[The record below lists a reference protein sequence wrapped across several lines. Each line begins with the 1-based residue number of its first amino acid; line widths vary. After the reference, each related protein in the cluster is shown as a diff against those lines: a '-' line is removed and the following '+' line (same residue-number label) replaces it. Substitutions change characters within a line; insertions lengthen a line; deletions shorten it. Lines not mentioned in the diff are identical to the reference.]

1 MQTKRWKDAKK
12 LAKNLKKA
20 LTSCATCA
28 IIHSVKGRYK
38 KNPGQK
44 EVMNM
49 AKAIATYKCPD
60 CGATVERRIDGFN
73 RRDANSKKEWAEAH
87 PLLCADCYR
96 KQQRE
101 AAAALSLPTIHGV
114 SEKQVEYATDLRA
127 KFVAQHEKT
136 VADAIAT
143 RDDPD
148 KQAAIAAA
156 AEKAGMTIEE
166 FIRQNLDK
174 FPYKWLYAAYVVST
188 ATEAR
193 DIIDTLTAR

>member
-1 MQTKRWKDAKK
+1 
-12 LAKNLKKA
+12 
-20 LTSCATCA
+20 
-28 IIHSVKGRYK
+28 
-38 KNPGQK
+38 
-44 EVMNM
+44 M

-60 CGATVERRIDGFN
+60 CGATIERRIDGFN
-73 RRDANSKKEWAEAH
+73 RRDADSKKEWAEAH

-114 SEKQVEYATDLRA
+114 SDKQVAYATDLRA
-127 KFVAQHEKT
+127 KFAAQHEKA

-156 AEKAGMTIEE
+156 AEKAGVTIEG
-166 FIRQNLDK
+166 FIRQNLNK

-193 DIIDTLTAR
+193 DIIDTLTAQ

>member
-1 MQTKRWKDAKK
+1 
-12 LAKNLKKA
+12 
-20 LTSCATCA
+20 
-28 IIHSVKGRYK
+28 
-38 KNPGQK
+38 
-44 EVMNM
+44 M

-60 CGATVERRIDGFN
+60 CGATVERSIDGFN
-73 RRDANSKKEWAEAH
+73 RRDADSKKEWAEAH

-156 AEKAGMTIEE
+156 AEKAGVTIEE

>member
-12 LAKNLKKA
+12 LAKNLEKV
-20 LTSCATCA
+20 LTSCTTCA

-60 CGATVERRIDGFN
+60 CGATVERSIDGFN
-73 RRDANSKKEWAEAH
+73 RRDADSKKEWAEAH

-156 AEKAGMTIEE
+156 AEKAGVTIEE

>member
-1 MQTKRWKDAKK
+1 
-12 LAKNLKKA
+12 
-20 LTSCATCA
+20 
-28 IIHSVKGRYK
+28 
-38 KNPGQK
+38 
-44 EVMNM
+44 M

-73 RRDANSKKEWAEAH
+73 RRDADSKKEWAEAH

-96 KQQRE
+96 KQQHKQQRE
-101 AAAALSLPTIHGV
+101 AAAALSLPIIHGV
-114 SEKQVEYATDLRA
+114 SDKQVAYATDLRA

-156 AEKAGMTIEE
+156 AEKAGVTIEE
-166 FIRQNLDK
+166 FVRQNLDK

>member
-1 MQTKRWKDAKK
+1 MT
-12 LAKNLKKA
+12 
-20 LTSCATCA
+20 
-28 IIHSVKGRYK
+28 
-38 KNPGQK
+38 
-44 EVMNM
+44 M

-60 CGATVERRIDGFN
+60 CGATVERRIGGFN
-73 RRDANSKKEWAEAH
+73 RRDADSKKEWAEAH

-96 KQQRE
+96 KQQRKQQRE

-114 SEKQVEYATDLRA
+114 SDKQVEYATDLRA

-143 RDDPD
+143 RDAPD

-156 AEKAGMTIEE
+156 AEKAGVTIEA
-166 FIRQNLDK
+166 FVRQSLDK
-174 FPYKWLYAAYVVST
+174 SPYRWLYAAYIVST

>member
-1 MQTKRWKDAKK
+1 
-12 LAKNLKKA
+12 
-20 LTSCATCA
+20 
-28 IIHSVKGRYK
+28 
-38 KNPGQK
+38 
-44 EVMNM
+44 M
-49 AKAIATYKCPD
+49 AKATAIYKCPD

-73 RRDANSKKEWAEAH
+73 RRDADSKKEWAEAH

-96 KQQRE
+96 KQQLKQQRE
-101 AAAALSLPTIHGV
+101 AAAALSLPVIHGV
-114 SEKQVEYATDLRA
+114 SDKQVAYATDLRA
-127 KFVAQHEKT
+127 KFAAQHEKA

-156 AEKAGMTIEE
+156 AEKAGVTIEG
-166 FIRQNLDK
+166 FIRQNLNK

-193 DIIDTLTAR
+193 DIIDTLTAQ

>member
-1 MQTKRWKDAKK
+1 
-12 LAKNLKKA
+12 
-20 LTSCATCA
+20 
-28 IIHSVKGRYK
+28 
-38 KNPGQK
+38 
-44 EVMNM
+44 M
-49 AKAIATYKCPD
+49 AKAIATYKCPE
-60 CGATVERRIDGFN
+60 CGATVERSIDGFN
-73 RRDANSKKEWAEAH
+73 RRDADSKKEWAEAH
-87 PLLCADCYR
+87 LLLCADCYR

-156 AEKAGMTIEE
+156 AEKAGVTIEE

>member
-1 MQTKRWKDAKK
+1 
-12 LAKNLKKA
+12 
-20 LTSCATCA
+20 
-28 IIHSVKGRYK
+28 
-38 KNPGQK
+38 
-44 EVMNM
+44 M

-73 RRDANSKKEWAEAH
+73 RRDADSKKEWAEAH

-101 AAAALSLPTIHGV
+101 AAAALSLPIIHGV
-114 SEKQVEYATDLRA
+114 SDKQVAYAIDLRA
-127 KFVAQHEKT
+127 KFAAQHEKA
-136 VADAIAT
+136 VSDAIAI
-143 RDDPD
+143 RDDHD

-156 AEKAGMTIEE
+156 AEKSGVTIEE
-166 FIRQNLDK
+166 FVRQNLDK

>member
-1 MQTKRWKDAKK
+1 
-12 LAKNLKKA
+12 
-20 LTSCATCA
+20 
-28 IIHSVKGRYK
+28 
-38 KNPGQK
+38 
-44 EVMNM
+44 M

-73 RRDANSKKEWAEAH
+73 RRDADSKKEWAEAH

-114 SEKQVEYATDLRA
+114 SDKQVEYATDLRA
-127 KFVAQHEKT
+127 KFVAQNEKT

-156 AEKAGMTIEE
+156 AEKAGVTIKE
-166 FIRQNLDK
+166 FFRQNLDK

>member
-1 MQTKRWKDAKK
+1 
-12 LAKNLKKA
+12 
-20 LTSCATCA
+20 
-28 IIHSVKGRYK
+28 
-38 KNPGQK
+38 
-44 EVMNM
+44 M

-73 RRDANSKKEWAEAH
+73 RRDADSKKEWAEAH

-114 SEKQVEYATDLRA
+114 SDKQVEYATDLRA

-143 RDDPD
+143 RDAPD

-156 AEKAGMTIEE
+156 AEKAGVTIEA
-166 FIRQNLDK
+166 FVRQSLDK
-174 FPYKWLYAAYVVST
+174 SPYRWLYAVYIVST

>member
-1 MQTKRWKDAKK
+1 
-12 LAKNLKKA
+12 
-20 LTSCATCA
+20 
-28 IIHSVKGRYK
+28 
-38 KNPGQK
+38 
-44 EVMNM
+44 M
-49 AKAIATYKCPD
+49 AKATAIYKCPD

-73 RRDANSKKEWAEAH
+73 RRDADSKREWAEAH
-87 PLLCADCYR
+87 PILCADCYRKQQR

-114 SEKQVEYATDLRA
+114 SDKQVEYAIDLRA
-127 KFVAQHEKT
+127 KFVAQHKKT

-156 AEKAGMTIEE
+156 AEKAGVTIEK
-166 FIRQNLDK
+166 FIRQNLNK
-174 FPYKWLYAAYVVST
+174 SPYKWLYAAYVVST

-193 DIIDTLTAR
+193 DIIDTLTAQ

>member
-1 MQTKRWKDAKK
+1 
-12 LAKNLKKA
+12 
-20 LTSCATCA
+20 
-28 IIHSVKGRYK
+28 
-38 KNPGQK
+38 
-44 EVMNM
+44 M

-60 CGATVERRIDGFN
+60 CGATIERRIDGFN
-73 RRDANSKKEWAEAH
+73 CRDANSKKEWAEAH

-114 SEKQVEYATDLRA
+114 SDKQIKYATDLRS

-156 AEKAGMTIEE
+156 AEKAGVTIEG
-166 FIRQNLDK
+166 FVRQSLNK

>member
-1 MQTKRWKDAKK
+1 
-12 LAKNLKKA
+12 
-20 LTSCATCA
+20 
-28 IIHSVKGRYK
+28 
-38 KNPGQK
+38 
-44 EVMNM
+44 M

-73 RRDANSKKEWAEAH
+73 RRDADSKKEWAEAH
-87 PLLCADCYR
+87 PLLCADCYRKHQR

-114 SEKQVEYATDLRA
+114 SDKQVEYATDLRA

-156 AEKAGMTIEE
+156 AEKEGMTIAD
-166 FIRQNLDK
+166 FARAALNK
-174 FPYKWLYAAYVVST
+174 YPYNYLYEAYICVNSND
-188 ATEAR
+188 AR
-193 DIIDTLTAR
+193 EIIDALTSR

>member
-1 MQTKRWKDAKK
+1 
-12 LAKNLKKA
+12 
-20 LTSCATCA
+20 
-28 IIHSVKGRYK
+28 
-38 KNPGQK
+38 
-44 EVMNM
+44 M

-73 RRDANSKKEWAEAH
+73 RRDADSKKEWAEAH

-101 AAAALSLPTIHGV
+101 AAAALSLPTINGV

-148 KQAAIAAA
+148 KQGAIAAA
-156 AEKAGMTIEE
+156 AEKAGVTIEA
-166 FIRQNLDK
+166 FICQTLNK
-174 FPYKWLYAAYVVST
+174 SPYKWLYAAYVVST

-193 DIIDTLTAR
+193 EIIDILTTH

>member
-1 MQTKRWKDAKK
+1 
-12 LAKNLKKA
+12 
-20 LTSCATCA
+20 
-28 IIHSVKGRYK
+28 
-38 KNPGQK
+38 
-44 EVMNM
+44 M

-60 CGATVERRIDGFN
+60 CGATVERRIGGFN
-73 RRDANSKKEWAEAH
+73 RRDADSKKEWAEAH

-114 SEKQVEYATDLRA
+114 SDKQVEYATDLRA

-156 AEKAGMTIEE
+156 AEKAGVTIKE

>member
-12 LAKNLKKA
+12 LAKNLEKV
-20 LTSCATCA
+20 LTRYITCD

-44 EVMNM
+44 EVTSM

-60 CGATVERRIDGFN
+60 CGATIERRIDGFN
-73 RRDANSKKEWAEAH
+73 RRDADSKKEWAEAH

-114 SEKQVEYATDLRA
+114 SDKQVAYATDLRA

-156 AEKAGMTIEE
+156 AEKAGMTIEA
-166 FIRQNLDK
+166 FVRQNLDK